1 MFIQARLESAN
12 KSKVTF
18 HSDEKVTREV
28 PNGWTEETKTVETP
42 LAVIILS
49 REEWENAG
57 RPISLEITGKD

>member
-28 PNGWTEETKTVETP
+28 PDGFNREVKIVETP
-42 LAVIILS
+42 PAIITLS
-49 REEWENAG
+49 REEWEDAG
-57 RPISLEITGKD
+57 RPISLEITN

>member
-12 KSKVTF
+12 KNKVTF

-28 PNGWTEETKTVETP
+28 PNGWNGETKTVETP
-42 LAVIILS
+42 IAIITLS

-57 RPISLEITGKD
+57 RPISLEIAS